1 MRVEDAQGWRLALEP
16 ARHPFVVLVG
26 GADWATELRA
36 AEALALLEG
45 IAALTRQHGELVEQ
59 LMAEEA
65 ITLEW
70 ERGPLWVSLEGD
82 RDGWDLRFV
91 LTPADGQRG
100 LEGAWPAA
108 PPRPWRRPWCRWRS
122 RCARSSPPDP
132 GRFPQWIRS
141 SDRFCPPP
149 GFRNPVPPFHGFPQG
164 GRFVPPG
171 GPGPGEKHALPVLP
185 LTERQVGRGARG
197 RWSCLPV
204 NPCSGL
210 VLAVRVA
217 ALALGGAI

>member
-45 IAALTRQHGELVEQ
+45 IVALTRQHGELVDQ

-82 RDGWDLRFV
+82 RSGWDLRFV

-100 LEGAWPAA
+100 LEGSW
-108 PPRPWRRPWCRWRS
+108 
-122 RCARSSPPDP
+122 
-132 GRFPQWIRS
+132 
-141 SDRFCPPP
+141 PP
-149 GFRNPVPPFHGFPQG
+149 GI
-164 GRFVPPG
+164 
-171 GPGPGEKHALPVLP
+171 A
-185 LTERQVGRGARG
+185 
-197 RWSCLPV
+197 
-204 NPCSGL
+204 
-210 VLAVRVA
+210 A
-217 ALALGGAI
+217 ALAAAVVPLVEPLRVLTAGDAGTGDFSRH